1 MGRIFAIVFS
11 ALFDFIQGPYAV
23 DRIQLLL
30 CWSASLDPTC
40 ILQAAEPWKSMWVSS
55 PTNYFEFEFLIPG
68 TWGLL
73 S

>member
-11 ALFDFIQGPYAV
+11 ALLDFMQGPYAV

-30 CWSASLDPTC
+30 RWSASLDPTR

-55 PTNYFEFEFLIPG
+55 PTNYFESEFLIPG